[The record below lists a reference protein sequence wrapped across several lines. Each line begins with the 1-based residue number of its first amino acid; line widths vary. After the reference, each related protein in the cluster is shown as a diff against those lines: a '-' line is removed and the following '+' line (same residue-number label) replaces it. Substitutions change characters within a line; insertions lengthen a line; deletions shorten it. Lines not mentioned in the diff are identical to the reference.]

1 MNKVTS
7 GLVFVLCLNAAA
19 QQINFTAAEGYVNK
33 ALNRQKGWD
42 ASPGWMVDANGGTV
56 SATKVFQ
63 KAVLTGHPV
72 IVSPGG
78 SVLVRVAFQLLGT
91 PAVPSG
97 GNTPLLAVGL
107 KVAGGEEIKPERVS
121 QTVLALSLAGT
132 LQLRNNNNSGGLIS
146 ASALPVAGNAQ
157 APLAIEYRLAL
168 GATAEE
174 STFSAKLINLSTGI
188 ESPAGSYT
196 GISQQVFDA
205 VTSGG
210 VEPYFSAQTFDVNSS
225 GVSGIQVDSVQ
236 VYPGVTMIVG

>member
-1 MNKVTS
+1 
-7 GLVFVLCLNAAA
+7 
-19 QQINFTAAEGYVNK
+19 
-33 ALNRQKGWD
+33 
-42 ASPGWMVDANGGTV
+42 
-56 SATKVFQ
+56 VFQ
-63 KAVLTGHPV
+63 IAVLAGHPV

-97 GNTPLLAVGL
+97 GNTPVIAVGL
-107 KVAGGEEIKPERVS
+107 KVVGGEEIKPERVS

-157 APLAIEYRLAL
+157 APLTIEYRLTL
-168 GATAEE
+168 GVTAAE

-210 VEPYFSAQTFDVNSS
+210 VVPYFSAQMFDANAS
-225 GVSGIQVDSVQ
+225 GVSGIRVDSVH
-236 VYPGVTMIVG
+236 VSPEFTIIVG